1 MFKRLSILCLWITGW
16 NTDVHFPPRAK
27 KCIIIVGPHTSA
39 WDIVIGVLYRSAAG
53 MAGTRFLGKQ
63 ELFDSPVGFLFR
75 WMGGTPVNRCSK
87 HKMVEQVVELFNSQE
102 ELRLALSPEGTRQKV
117 SRLRTGFY
125 HIARGAKVPII
136 MAGMDYKNKNLVFSK
151 PFYPGCNEVV
161 EQQKVI
167 LFFSSIQGK
176 NPELGMVHLI
186 NRELSNSL

>member
-1 MFKRLSILCLWITGW
+1 MFKRFSIFCLWITGW
-16 NTDVHFPPRAK
+16 KTDVHFPQRVK

-53 MAGTRFLGKQ
+53 MSGTRFLGKQ
-63 ELFDSPVGFLFR
+63 ELFDGPFGFLFK
-75 WMGGTPVNRCSK
+75 WMGGTPVDRSSK
-87 HKMVEQVVELFNSQE
+87 QKLVDQVVEIFNSKQ

-136 MAGMDYKNKNLVFSK
+136 MAGMDYKNKNLILST
-151 PFYPGCNEVV
+151 PFYPGCNEAI

-167 LFFSSIQGK
+167 LFFAAIKGK
-176 NPELGMVHLI
+176 NAELGMKHLLI
-186 NRELSNSL
+186 RDLSNSL